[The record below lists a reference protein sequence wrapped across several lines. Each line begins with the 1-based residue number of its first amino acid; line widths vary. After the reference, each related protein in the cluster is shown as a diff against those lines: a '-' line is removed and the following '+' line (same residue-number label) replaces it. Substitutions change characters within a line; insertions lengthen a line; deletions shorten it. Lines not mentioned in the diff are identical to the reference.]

1 MREFTVP
8 PLANVPSDTN
18 ITDLVLRQAS
28 KSSNPAL
35 FSRLDSSG
43 QWQDISATEFLADVS
58 ALAKG
63 LMASGVGAGDR
74 VGIMSRTR
82 YEWAL
87 IDFAIWF
94 AGGVSVPIYETSS
107 PSQVA
112 WNLGDS
118 GAVAAFG
125 ESAHHENIIRQAAAS
140 EGLTALAHVWQ
151 LEGSGLDA
159 VREAGTG
166 VSDDDLESRRRAAG
180 LSDLATIIYTSGTT
194 GRPKGCELT
203 HGNFVELSENALATS
218 LSQIVNQQART
229 IMFLPLAH
237 VFARFISVLSVAA
250 GVTVAHTPDIK
261 HLLPDLQSYKPTF
274 ILAVPRVFEKVYNS
288 ALTKAEDGGKGAIFH
303 KAADTAI
310 AYSRA
315 RQDGGVGFGLKIK
328 HAIFD
333 RLVYSKLRAA
343 MGGQVAH
350 AVSGGGPLGE
360 RLGHFFQGIGLQI
373 LEGYGLTETTAPIS
387 VNTPERIKIGTV
399 GAPIPGTSVK
409 IADDGEILTKG
420 TCVMRGYYKRDDLT
434 AEAFVDGWFRTGDIG
449 QLDGDGFLTITGR
462 KKEIIVTAGGK
473 NVVPAQLED
482 QIRADALVSQ
492 VLVVGDNRPFIGALV
507 TLDEEAL
514 PGWLQRHGLPAE
526 TTVTDAADNAVVKAA
541 VQELINHANQSVSQ
555 AEAIKAFRIV
565 PSDFT
570 EASGHL
576 TPSMKVKRAQVMKDF
591 ENVIDEMYKAPKP
604 TPASPGGTFGAS

>member
-1 MREFTVP
+1 MREISVPPLVTVP
-8 PLANVPSDTN
+8 PESNV
-18 ITDLVLRQAS
+18 TDLVLRQAA
-28 KSSNPAL
+28 KGSNPAL
-35 FSRLDSSG
+35 FSRLDDAG

-58 ALAKG
+58 LLAKG

-87 IDFAIWF
+87 VDFAIWF
-94 AGGVSVPIYETSS
+94 AGAVSVPIYETSS

-125 ESAHHENIIRQAAAS
+125 ESAHHENIIRQAATS
-140 EGLTALAHVWQ
+140 EGLTDLAHVWQ
-151 LEGSGLDA
+151 LEGTGLDE
-159 VREAGTG
+159 V
-166 VSDDDLESRRRAAG
+166 RAAG
-180 LSDLATIIYTSGTT
+180 AAVSDEDLEARRSLASLTDLATIIYTSGTT

-218 LSQIVNQQART
+218 LNTIVHEHART

-237 VFARFISVLSVAA
+237 VFARFISVLAVAA

-261 HLLPDLQSYKPTF
+261 NLLPDLQSYKPTF

-303 KAADTAI
+303 RAADTAI
-310 AYSRA
+310 EFSRA
-315 RQDGGVGFGLKIK
+315 RQAGKVGLGLKLK
-328 HAIFD
+328 HTVFD
-333 RLVYSKLRAA
+333 KLVYSKLRAA
-343 MGGQVAH
+343 MGGEVAH

-373 LEGYGLTETTAPIS
+373 LEGYGLTETTAPVT
-387 VNTPERIKIGTV
+387 VNTPDLIKIGTV
-399 GAPIPGTSVK
+399 GAPIPGNAVK
-409 IADDGEILTKG
+409 IADDGEILAKG
-420 TCVMRGYYKRDDLT
+420 VCVMRGYYKREDLS
-434 AEAFVDGWFRTGDIG
+434 AESFDDGWLRTGDIG
-449 QLDGDGFLTITGR
+449 QLDEQGFLTITGR

-473 NVVPAQLED
+473 NVVPALLED

-514 PGWLQRHGLPAE
+514 PGWLHRHGLPAS
-526 TTVTDAADNAVVKAA
+526 TTLAEATEHPVVKAA
-541 VQELINHANQSVSQ
+541 VQELINSANQSVSQ
-555 AEAIKAFRIV
+555 AEAIKSFRIV
-565 PSDFT
+565 AADFT

-591 ENVIDEMYKAPKP
+591 ENVIEEMYGTPRP
-604 TPASPGGTFGAS
+604 TQV

>member
-1 MREFTVP
+1 VREFTVP

-18 ITDLVLRQAS
+18 ITDFVLRQAS
-28 KSSNPAL
+28 KASNPAL
-35 FSRLDSSG
+35 FSRLDGAG

-140 EGLTALAHVWQ
+140 EGLTALTHVWQ

-159 VREAGTG
+159 VRAAGTG
-166 VSDDDLESRRRAAG
+166 VSDDDLEARRRAAG

-218 LSQIVNQQART
+218 LRQIVNQQART

-360 RLGHFFQGIGLQI
+360 RLGHFFQGIGMQI

-399 GAPIPGTSVK
+399 GAPIPGTTVR

-526 TTVTDAADNAVVKAA
+526 TTVTEAAGNAVVKAA

-604 TPASPGGTFGAS
+604 TPA

>member
-1 MREFTVP
+1 VREFSVP
-8 PLANVPSDTN
+8 PLVVVPPETN
-18 ITDLVLRQAS
+18 ITDLVLRQAA
-28 KSSNPAL
+28 KPSNPAL
-35 FSRLDSSG
+35 FSRLDAAGS
-43 QWQDISATEFLADVS
+43 WQDVSATEFLADVQ

-63 LMASGVGAGDR
+63 LIASGVGAGDR

-94 AGGVSVPIYETSS
+94 AGGISVPIYETSS

-125 ESAHHENIIRQAAAS
+125 EAAHHEDIIRQAATS
-140 EGLTALAHVWQ
+140 EGLTGLQHVWQ
-151 LEGSGLDA
+151 LEGGGLDA
-159 VREAGTG
+159 VREAGSG
-166 VSDDDLESRRRAAG
+166 ISDADLEARRSSAG
-180 LSDLATIIYTSGTT
+180 LSDIATIIYTSGTT

-203 HGNFVELSENALATS
+203 HGNFVELSENALEIIGE
-218 LSQIVNQQART
+218 IVHENAKT

-237 VFARFISVLSVAA
+237 VFARFISVLAMAA
-250 GVTVAHTPDIK
+250 GTTVAHTPDIK
-261 HLLPDLQSYKPTF
+261 NLLADLQSYQPTF

-303 KAADTAI
+303 KAAETAI
-310 AYSRA
+310 AFSKA
-315 RQDGGVGFGLKIK
+315 RQEGHVGLGLKLR
-328 HAIFD
+328 HALFD
-333 RLVYSKLRAA
+333 RLVYGKLRAA
-343 MGGQVAH
+343 MGGHVAH

-360 RLGHFFQGIGLQI
+360 RLGHFFQGIGLQV

-387 VNTPERIKIGTV
+387 VNTPALIKIGSV
-399 GAPIPGTSVK
+399 GKPLPGNSVK
-409 IADDGEILTKG
+409 IADDGEILAKG
-420 TCVMRGYYKRDDLT
+420 VCVMRGYYKREDLT
-434 AEAFVDGWFRTGDIG
+434 SETFADGWFRTGDIG
-449 QLDGDGFLTITGR
+449 RLDDSGFLWITGR

-473 NVVPAQLED
+473 NVIPALLED

-507 TLDEEAL
+507 TLDQEAL
-514 PGWLQRHGLPAE
+514 PGWLQRHGMPA
-526 TTVTDAADNAVVKAA
+526 TTSLEEAVDNPVVKAT
-541 VQELINHANQSVSQ
+541 VQDLITHANGSVSQ
-555 AEAIKAFRIV
+555 AEAIKSFRIV

-591 ENVIDEMYKAPKP
+591 ETVIEEMYGAPR
-604 TPASPGGTFGAS
+604 S